1 MDRVIL
7 HSDLNNFYAS
17 VECHER
23 PELRN
28 RAVIIS
34 GAPERRRGVVVA
46 KNELA
51 KKMGIKTGDTV
62 WQAEQKCPEVC
73 ILRPDLAKYR
83 GISQRVR
90 ELYYRYTDQVEPF
103 GLDEAWLDVTGSVRL
118 FGDGETIAN
127 QIRSD
132 MKREFGL
139 TVSVG
144 VSFNK
149 VFAKLGSD
157 MKKPDAV
164 TCISRENFKEKVW
177 PLPVGVLLYAG
188 RATQRKLISCGITTV
203 GALAKADPAFLESI
217 LGKGGRTLWEYARG
231 EDQTPVAMFGQREP
245 VKSIGNSMTLPRDV
259 SDPEEIRR
267 ALYLLAESVCER
279 LRGQGLLCKTITVA
293 LRDAGLSWHERQ
305 RGLAEETMLVSEV
318 AETAFS
324 LYLETHLVRCPV
336 HSLGI
341 RVSNLCEDRGEMQVN
356 FFEDPEEKQRRST
369 LEHTIDAIREKH
381 GHFAISRA
389 MLLEDEKL
397 YHFHPNEERIVSFP
411 GTESGK

>member
-1 MDRVIL
+1 
-7 HSDLNNFYAS
+7 
-17 VECHER
+17 
-23 PELRN
+23 
-28 RAVIIS
+28 
-34 GAPERRRGVVVA
+34 
-46 KNELA
+46 
-51 KKMGIKTGDTV
+51 
-62 WQAEQKCPEVC
+62 
-73 ILRPDLAKYR
+73 
-83 GISQRVR
+83 
-90 ELYYRYTDQVEPF
+90 
-103 GLDEAWLDVTGSVRL
+103 
-118 FGDGETIAN
+118 
-127 QIRSD
+127 
-132 MKREFGL
+132 
-139 TVSVG
+139 
-144 VSFNK
+144 
-149 VFAKLGSD
+149 
-157 MKKPDAV
+157 
-164 TCISRENFKEKVW
+164 
-177 PLPVGVLLYAG
+177 
-188 RATQRKLISCGITTV
+188 
-203 GALAKADPAFLESI
+203 
-217 LGKGGRTLWEYARG
+217 
-231 EDQTPVAMFGQREP
+231 
-245 VKSIGNSMTLPRDV
+245 MTLPRDV